1 MRRFQSVGLC
11 GLCVVSLVAVSCSS
25 STKSSVPKPSD
36 AKSAGTTTTSAASAG
51 SPVQKVASPTVTG
64 PITGAEAAWSAVTSP
79 SADYTTAEYFLSGTA
94 TSYKPVGALGSNGK
108 WKVEPAAKADYETR
122 ILVHRPADP
131 AKFNGTVVVEWLNVS
146 AGFET
151 APDFMFEQ
159 RELQR
164 AGYAWVGV
172 SAQAAGIDGKSAG
185 VLGIKPLKQAAP
197 TRYAPLHH
205 PGDEYSYDIYSQA
218 AAAVR
223 ETGASSPLG
232 GQKAVHVIADGESQ
246 SAFRMVNYIDAVQ
259 PLTHSFDGFIVH
271 SRWAVPTPL
280 MSKVSSPAN
289 ARIRSDLSQP
299 VMLVQSETDVP
310 KYASARQP
318 DTAHIRTWE
327 IAGTSHVDNKVLGSA
342 LGCSTKVN
350 DGPEV
355 YVMDAA
361 LAGLNIWMANPDK
374 APPTAP
380 RIELDAKGAI
390 VRDANGNAL
399 GGLRTPQLDVPLA
412 TLSGEG
418 GAGSGFCA
426 IAGTTTPFSPAKVAT
441 LYGSKASFLEKFD
454 AAANRTIAKGYLLK
468 SDLPEMHAE
477 AAKNYPMS

>member
-1 MRRFQSVGLC
+1 MRRFQSVGLW

-25 STKSSVPKPSD
+25 STKSSATKPSN
-36 AKSAGTTTTSAASAG
+36 AKSADTTTTSSTAT
-51 SPVQKVASPTVTG
+51 PTQKVAVPTVTG
-64 PITGAEAAWSAVTSP
+64 PITGTEAAWSAVTSP
-79 SADYTTAEYFLSGTA
+79 RADYTTAEYFLSGTA
-94 TSYKPVGALGSNGK
+94 TSYKPVGALSSNGK
-108 WKVEPAAKADYETR
+108 WKVEPDAKAGYETR

-131 AKFNGTVVVEWLNVS
+131 AKFNGTVIVEWLNVS
-146 AGFET
+146 AGFES

-164 AGYAWVGV
+164 AGFAWVGV
-172 SAQAAGIDGKSAG
+172 SAQAAGIDGSSAG

-205 PGDEYSYDIYSQA
+205 PGDEFSYDIYSQA

-232 GQKAVHVIADGESQ
+232 GLKPAHVIADGESQ

-271 SRWAVPTPL
+271 SRWALPTPL
-280 MSKVSSPAN
+280 NKTASPPAN
-289 ARIRSDLSQP
+289 TRIRSDLDQP

-310 KYASARQP
+310 RYASARQP
-318 DTAHIRTWE
+318 DTAYIRTWE

-361 LAGLNIWMANPDK
+361 LAGLNSWMANPDK

-380 RIELDAKGAI
+380 RIKLDAKGVI

-399 GGLRTPQLDVPLA
+399 GGLRTPQLDVPIA

-418 GAGSGFCA
+418 GAGNGFCA
-426 IAGTTTPFSPAKVAT
+426 IAGTTIPFSAAKVAT
-441 LYGSKASFLEKFD
+441 LYGSKDAYLKKFD
-454 AAANRTIAKGYLLK
+454 TVAERTIAKGYLVK
-468 SDLPEMHAE
+468 SDLPEMQAE
-477 AAKNYPMS
+477 AVKNYPTA